1 METRMEKYNSSK
13 VNGNRTER
21 NRELYKEVNKADL
34 EVSRSYDNSKVID
47 ETNNSIDIDK
57 IKRYIEKMN
66 ENTTVIKRTKINDIE
81 TPNYEEKQVEEIK
94 DYDLNSVLEKAR
106 SKREIDYGKERSKK
120 VNIRY
125 EELLQKLE
133 EFNERH
139 GIKEQEEDEILNTGE
154 RRIIDLFNTV
164 KYNKEEADL
173 FDDLKASEN
182 TQVLGNIN
190 DIDDDLGFKDEI
202 KKQINNTGFTMTYT
216 KIETSP
222 LTEEDKK
229 ALLEGSIKLP
239 EVEEEKQKDDDVIEL
254 TNSFYT
260 TGDVFN
266 KKDFESDDEDE
277 DENWEDEKSSPLKTI
292 GLIIAV
298 IVLLAILVVVSN
310 YVFKLGLF

>member
-1 METRMEKYNSSK
+1 
-13 VNGNRTER
+13 
-21 NRELYKEVNKADL
+21 
-34 EVSRSYDNSKVID
+34 
-47 ETNNSIDIDK
+47 
-57 IKRYIEKMN
+57 
-66 ENTTVIKRTKINDIE
+66 
-81 TPNYEEKQVEEIK
+81 
-94 DYDLNSVLEKAR
+94 
-106 SKREIDYGKERSKK
+106 
-120 VNIRY
+120 
-125 EELLQKLE
+125 
-133 EFNERH
+133 
-139 GIKEQEEDEILNTGE
+139 
-154 RRIIDLFNTV
+154 
-164 KYNKEEADL
+164 
-173 FDDLKASEN
+173 
-182 TQVLGNIN
+182 
-190 DIDDDLGFKDEI
+190 
-202 KKQINNTGFTMTYT
+202 MTYT